1 MSMKIFTSVKRIRPF
16 LALALFAVF
25 ETSAQTVTLN
35 PSVTQ
40 NISTGGTVNFT
51 ATRSSNSQ
59 TWPGGNGDFT
69 YTWSS
74 SPAGVTF
81 TNNPNT
87 TSSNNSSTVASF
99 PAAGTY
105 QITCFVQE
113 GGNGLS
119 ATSAATTVNVTAPV
133 PANIW
138 ATSSNGTQISGF
150 AVSNGTYING
160 PINIFPASFPGT
172 TTGGTTTAAL
182 GRSASPTTA
191 LGHFYWLPNTNGNDG
206 VVEVFAATS
215 TGANVT
221 RIGSVDFNGG
231 SGNDLGFVRLA
242 VGPDGT
248 GWILAGDGSTLYLA
262 KFITNGIYP
271 VTITMEDASVTLSG
285 GSVSVFQN
293 GDLCIAGTGNIYAL
307 ANDGSGVTQLFIGF
321 PNGSNTT
328 LTKRWDLVTPSNTP
342 FTGRVNGVAF
352 DILGSLYISTDDGL
366 YYINQNTVNGP
377 AGTVQCSLVRSQT
390 GLQDLASNAFP
401 SQSTLPVTL
410 INFGASYRNGVTT
423 LNWETENEI
432 NFSHYVVERKSN
444 EGAGYL
450 EIASKTAQG
459 NVSRSEYQ
467 YTDNILT
474 LTEDAIYYRLK
485 MVDIDG
491 HYKYS
496 NVLMV
501 RKEKK
506 TISGITINPNPV
518 ISADAATV
526 RFEATASS
534 IVTLRIVDMAGRQ
547 ILQQQ
552 NRVNQGTNSIQV
564 NNLGKLQPGIYIIQM
579 SNGEELSAIKFSV
592 VR

>member
-1 MSMKIFTSVKRIRPF
+1 MKTFTYVKGIIPF
-16 LALALFAVF
+16 LTLALFAVF
-25 ETSAQTVTLN
+25 ESTAQTVSLN
-35 PSVTQ
+35 PSSTQ
-40 NISTGGTVNFT
+40 NISTGGTINFT

-74 SPAGVTF
+74 NPAGVTF

-87 TSSNNSSTVASF
+87 TSSNNSSTVATF

-160 PINIFPASFPGT
+160 PVNIFPASFPGT

-191 LGHFYWLPNTNGNDG
+191 LGHFYWLPNTNGNNG

-231 SGNDLGFVRLA
+231 SGSDLGFVRLA

-410 INFGASYRNGVTT
+410 INFSASYRNGVTT

-432 NFSHYVVERKSN
+432 NFSHYVVERKSE

-450 EIASKTAQG
+450 EIANKTALG

-467 YTDNILT
+467 HTDNISA
-474 LTEDAIYYRLK
+474 LTEDVIYYRLK
-485 MVDIDG
+485 MVDVDG

-496 NVLMV
+496 NVLMI

-518 ISADAATV
+518 ISSDAATV

-534 IVTLRIVDMAGRQ
+534 MVTLRIMDMAGRQ
-547 ILQQQ
+547 VLQQQ
-552 NRVNQGTNSIQV
+552 NRVNEGANSIQV

-579 SNGEELSAIKFSV
+579 SNGEELSAIKFAV

>member
-1 MSMKIFTSVKRIRPF
+1 MKTFTYVKGIIPF
-16 LALALFAVF
+16 LTLALFAVF
-25 ETSAQTVTLN
+25 ESTAQTVTLN
-35 PSVTQ
+35 PSSTQ
-40 NISTGGTVNFT
+40 NISTGGTINFT

-74 SPAGVTF
+74 NPAGVIF

-87 TSSNNSSTVASF
+87 TSSNNSSTVATF
-99 PAAGTY
+99 TAAGTY

-119 ATSAATTVNVTAPV
+119 ATSAATIVNVTAPV

-160 PINIFPASFPGT
+160 PVNIFPASFPGT

-191 LGHFYWLPNTNGNDG
+191 LGHFYWLPNTNGNNG

-231 SGNDLGFVRLA
+231 SGSDLGFVRLA

-410 INFGASYRNGVTT
+410 INFSASYRNGVTT

-432 NFSHYVVERKSN
+432 NFSHYVVERKSE

-450 EIASKTAQG
+450 EIANKTALG
-459 NVSRSEYQ
+459 NVSGSEYQ
-467 YTDNILT
+467 HTDNISA
-474 LTEDAIYYRLK
+474 LTEDVIYYRLK
-485 MVDIDG
+485 MVDVDG

-518 ISADAATV
+518 ISSDAATV

-534 IVTLRIVDMAGRQ
+534 MVTLRIVDMAGRQ
-547 ILQQQ
+547 VLQQQ
-552 NRVNQGTNSIQV
+552 NRVNEGANSIQV

-579 SNGEELSAIKFSV
+579 SNGEELSAIKFAV

>member
-1 MSMKIFTSVKRIRPF
+1 MKTFTYVKGIIPF
-16 LALALFAVF
+16 LTLALFAVF
-25 ETSAQTVTLN
+25 ESTAQTVTLN
-35 PSVTQ
+35 PSSIQ

-74 SPAGVTF
+74 NPAGVTF

-87 TSSNNSSTVASF
+87 TSNNNSSTVATF

-119 ATSAATTVNVTAPV
+119 ATSAATTVNVTVPV

-138 ATSSNGTQISGF
+138 ATSSSGTQISGF

-160 PINIFPASFPGT
+160 PVNIFPASFPGT

-191 LGHFYWLPNTNGNDG
+191 LGHFYWLPNTNGNNG

-231 SGNDLGFVRLA
+231 SGSDLGFVRLA

-410 INFGASYRNGVTT
+410 INFSASYRNGVTT

-432 NFSHYVVERKSN
+432 NFSHYVVERKSE

-450 EIASKTAQG
+450 EIANKTALG
-459 NVSRSEYQ
+459 NVSQSEYQ
-467 YTDNILT
+467 HTDNISA
-474 LTEDAIYYRLK
+474 LTEDVIYYRLK
-485 MVDIDG
+485 MVDVDG

-518 ISADAATV
+518 LSGDAATV

-534 IVTLRIVDMAGRQ
+534 MVILRIIDMAGRQ
-547 ILQQQ
+547 VLQQQ
-552 NRVNQGTNSIQV
+552 NRVNEGANSIQV
-564 NNLGKLQPGIYIIQM
+564 NSLGKLQPGIYIIQM
-579 SNGEELSAIKFSV
+579 SNGEELSAIKFVV

>member
-1 MSMKIFTSVKRIRPF
+1 MKTFTYVKGIIPF
-16 LALALFAVF
+16 LTLAFFAVF
-25 ETSAQTVTLN
+25 ESTAQTVTLN
-35 PSVTQ
+35 PSSTQ

-74 SPAGVTF
+74 NPAGVTF

-87 TSSNNSSTVASF
+87 TSSNNSSTVATF
-99 PAAGTY
+99 PAAGTF

-160 PINIFPASFPGT
+160 PVNIFPASFPGT

-191 LGHFYWLPNTNGNDG
+191 LGHFYWLPNTNGNNG

-231 SGNDLGFVRLA
+231 SGSDLGFVRLA

-271 VTITMEDASVTLSG
+271 VTITMEDASVNLSG

-410 INFGASYRNGVTT
+410 INFSASYRNGVTT

-432 NFSHYVVERKSN
+432 NFSHYIVERKS
-444 EGAGYL
+444 EDGAGYL
-450 EIASKTAQG
+450 EIANKASQG
-459 NVSRSEYQ
+459 NISRSVYQ
-467 YTDNILT
+467 HTDNISA
-474 LTEDAIYYRLK
+474 LTEDVIYYRLK
-485 MVDIDG
+485 MVDVDG

-506 TISGITINPNPV
+506 TISGITISPNPV
-518 ISADAATV
+518 LSADAATV
-526 RFEATASS
+526 RFEATVSS
-534 IVTLRIVDMAGRQ
+534 MVTLRIVDMAGRQ
-547 ILQQQ
+547 VLQQQ
-552 NRVNQGTNSIQV
+552 NRVNEGANSIQV
-564 NNLGKLQPGIYIIQM
+564 NSLGKLQPGIYIIQM
-579 SNGEELSAIKFSV
+579 SNGEELSAIKFAV

>member
-1 MSMKIFTSVKRIRPF
+1 MKTFTYVKGIIPF
-16 LALALFAVF
+16 LTLALFAVF
-25 ETSAQTVTLN
+25 ESTAQTVTLN
-35 PSVTQ
+35 PSSIQ
-40 NISTGGTVNFT
+40 NISTGGTINFT

-74 SPAGVTF
+74 NPAGVTF

-87 TSSNNSSTVASF
+87 TSSNNSSTVATF

-160 PINIFPASFPGT
+160 PVNIFPASFPGT

-191 LGHFYWLPNTNGNDG
+191 LGHFYWLPNTNGNNG

-231 SGNDLGFVRLA
+231 SGSDLGFVRLA

-410 INFGASYRNGVTT
+410 INFSASYRNGVTT

-432 NFSHYVVERKSN
+432 NFSHYVVERKSE

-450 EIASKTAQG
+450 EIANKTALG

-467 YTDNILT
+467 HTDNISA
-474 LTEDAIYYRLK
+474 LTENAIYYRLK
-485 MVDIDG
+485 MVDVDG

-518 ISADAATV
+518 ISSDAATV

-534 IVTLRIVDMAGRQ
+534 MVTLQIMDMAGRQ
-547 ILQQQ
+547 VLQQQ
-552 NRVNQGTNSIQV
+552 NRVNEGANSIQV

-579 SNGEELSAIKFSV
+579 SNGEELSAIKFAV